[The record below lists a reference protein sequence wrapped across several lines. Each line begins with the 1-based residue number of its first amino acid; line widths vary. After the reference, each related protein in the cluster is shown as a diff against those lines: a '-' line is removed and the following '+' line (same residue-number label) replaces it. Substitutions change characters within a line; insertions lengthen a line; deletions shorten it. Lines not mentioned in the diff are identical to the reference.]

1 MLDLNFGTTTGRVR
15 DMVRVRDEE
24 AILLLSRSDIV
35 SYAECKSIR
44 SRVAQSHLASI
55 QLFSAEK

>member
-1 MLDLNFGTTTGRVR
+1 
-15 DMVRVRDEE
+15 MVRVRDEE